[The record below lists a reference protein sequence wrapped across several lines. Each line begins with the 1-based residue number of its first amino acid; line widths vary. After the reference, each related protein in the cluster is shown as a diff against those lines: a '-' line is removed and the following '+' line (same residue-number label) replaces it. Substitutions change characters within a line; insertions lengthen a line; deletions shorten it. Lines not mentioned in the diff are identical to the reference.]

1 MGRGAEWKCARVRA
15 VLGTDRKIREDPH
28 WWPEEDFNSENNI
41 SVRHKFGFATA
52 RQWVSIL
59 GIRGEIW
66 GGAELCAIVS
76 ALPQAHTMFTAA
88 SITSRFVEFGNS
100 LYFSFQGSASRDP
113 TWAHRPPIRAHRH
126 QRQTLLHVQPSN
138 RRKEPCLLRK
148 ERVTP

>member
-52 RQWVSIL
+52 RRWVSIL

-66 GGAELCAIVS
+66 GGAQLFAIVS

-88 SITSRFVEFGNS
+88 NITSRFVEFGTRRKYIS
-100 LYFSFQGSASRDP
+100 HFKGRLP
-113 TWAHRPPIRAHRH
+113 E
-126 QRQTLLHVQPSN
+126 TLLGLIGRQSEHIAIRGKPYYKSN
-138 RRKEPCLLRK
+138 QVIG
-148 ERVTP
+148 ERSHAYCEKNV